1 MAGAAWRRFAG
12 RLTALLLV
20 LAAAAAIVTSEGVR
34 AQLQEAMLHTSAVIR
49 EYPLLG
55 AFLFVLVSALSAMV
69 MFFSS
74 VVLVPVGIEAWGEIG
89 CLLLLWAGWFLGG
102 VLTYTIGRR
111 FGRPVVARLMAE
123 QDLRT
128 FEERMSRN
136 TGFVAA
142 LLVQLAFPSDVVG
155 YVFGLLQFPRGVYL
169 VALLCAELPY
179 AAATVFLGAAVLEQR
194 WTWLLGGLVC
204 GAIVLVWQ
212 WRMRRSSP

>member
-1 MAGAAWRRFAG
+1 MTGAAWRRVAG

-20 LAAAAAIVTSEGVR
+20 LAAVAAIVTSEGVR
-34 AQLQEAMLHTSAVIR
+34 AQLQEVMQHTSAVIR

-89 CLLLLWAGWFLGG
+89 CLLLLWVGWFLGG
-102 VLTYTIGRR
+102 VLSYTIGRR
-111 FGRPVVARLMAE
+111 FGRPVVARLIAE
-123 QDLRT
+123 QDLSA
-128 FEERMSRN
+128 FEQRMSRN

-155 YVFGLLQFPRGVYL
+155 YVFGLLQFPRRVYL
-169 VALLCAELPY
+169 AALLCAELPY
-179 AAATVFLGAAVLEQR
+179 AAGTVFLGAAVLEQR

>member
-1 MAGAAWRRFAG
+1 MTRAPWRRVAG

-20 LAAAAAIVTSEGVR
+20 LAAAAVVVTSEGVR
-34 AQLQEAMLHTSAVIR
+34 AQLQDVMQHTSAVIR

-55 AFLFVLVSALSAMV
+55 ALLFVLVSALSAMV

-89 CLLLLWAGWFLGG
+89 CLLLLWLGWFLGG

-111 FGRPVVARLMAE
+111 FGRPVVARLIAE

-128 FEERMSRN
+128 FEQRMSRN

-155 YVFGLLQFPRGVYL
+155 YVFGLLQFPRRIYL
-169 VALLCAELPY
+169 AALLCAELPY
-179 AAATVFLGAAVLEQR
+179 AAGTVFLGAAVLEQR

-204 GAIVLVWQ
+204 GAIVLLWQ

>member
-1 MAGAAWRRFAG
+1 MTGAAWRRVAG

-20 LAAAAAIVTSEGVR
+20 LAAVAAIVTSEGVR
-34 AQLQEAMLHTSAVIR
+34 AQLQEVMQHTSAVIR

-89 CLLLLWAGWFLGG
+89 CLLLLWVGWFLGG
-102 VLTYTIGRR
+102 VLSYTVGRR
-111 FGRPVVARLMAE
+111 FGRPVVARLIAE
-123 QDLRT
+123 QDLSA
-128 FEERMSRN
+128 FEQRMSRN

-155 YVFGLLQFPRGVYL
+155 YVFGLLQFPRRVYL
-169 VALLCAELPY
+169 AALLCAELPY
-179 AAATVFLGAAVLEQR
+179 AAGTVFLGAAVLEQR

>member
-1 MAGAAWRRFAG
+1 MTRAPWRRVAG
-12 RLTALLLV
+12 RLIALLLV
-20 LAAAAAIVTSEGVR
+20 LAAAAVVVTSEGVR
-34 AQLQEAMLHTSAVIR
+34 AQLQDVMQHTSAVIR

-55 AFLFVLVSALSAMV
+55 ALLFVLVSALSAMV

-89 CLLLLWAGWFLGG
+89 CLLLLWLGWFLGG

-111 FGRPVVARLMAE
+111 FGRPVVARLIAE

-128 FEERMSRN
+128 FEQRMSRN

-155 YVFGLLQFPRGVYL
+155 YVFGLLQFPRRIYL
-169 VALLCAELPY
+169 AALLCAELPY
-179 AAATVFLGAAVLEQR
+179 AAGTVFLGAAVLEQR

-204 GAIVLVWQ
+204 GAIVLLWQ